1 MTDTRRRVKL
11 YALNAD
17 RQWDDKG
24 TGHVSS
30 NYVERLKGISLLVRA
45 ESDGSLLLESKIQS
59 DTAYQK
65 QQETLIVWSEGENY
79 DLALSFQEKAG
90 CDEIW
95 EKICQVQG
103 KDPSVDFTQDIV
115 EESEDER
122 CFDEISD
129 SVPTIDLPP
138 CEIGKLEEISELVSS
153 CLPSPVR
160 REKLA
165 SAIENE
171 GYIKKL
177 LNLFQMC
184 EDLENTEGLHHLYEI
199 FKNIFL
205 LNKNA
210 LFELMFAEDTIFDV
224 VGCLEF
230 DPSLSTPKRHRQY
243 LKSIA
248 SFHEVIK
255 INNPELLSKI
265 RQTYRVQYI
274 QEVVLPT
281 PSVFEGDVLSTLSSF
296 IFFNK
301 NEIVTQ
307 LQEDEKFLTEL
318 FNQLTDEDT
327 DENRRKELVLFL
339 KEFFSFS
346 TTLQPQA
353 RETFFKTLN
362 SLGVLQAMEV
372 TLASENKKKC
382 QNGEKE
388 PLNRY
393 LNTFQITKSASIDI
407 LRYTVDFSPSMVREY
422 MLQQLSSTED
432 DTLLMNVIIEQMTF
446 DSDPEMGGAV
456 QLMYIIRDLLD
467 PENMLGAVNNKQEK
481 TDFLNYFYKH
491 CMHVLIGP
499 LLANTANDKPERE
512 DSCSVQLLSLILELL
527 TFCVEHHTYHIKNYI
542 LHKDLLRRILV
553 LMMSRHT
560 FLVLGALRFMR
571 KIVGL
576 KDEFYNRYII
586 KGNLFAPVIDALV
599 KNNGRYNMMDSAI
612 CEMFEH
618 IRSEDIKSLSTHVV
632 ENFGQTVDKVIYVNT
647 FKALRQKYEQ
657 QQDRQKERSQA
668 PLENVGSILRQG
680 RFRRDPRQ
688 LEEEEEMWFNDDDYD
703 DDVPTSA
710 SATNAA
716 SPTVAATPSAS
727 GSTSA
732 SDAAMPSVSSPPSTS
747 GNSSGGASNVSSSSS
762 AHTSSD
768 LSRTDSSTETGSG
781 PLAAVA
787 AVAAVAGSSVGFNS
801 TTAASASAQPQQSS
815 VTSTTNAGNSPG
827 ASSDH
832 ASTSNKVLSMA
843 ELASGKL
850 SESERARAMSPT
862 VKLTS
867 LSNSKKGLV
876 DYDADSDEEEDDS
889 ETGSSS
895 PKKQK
900 TGNAEVG
907 AAEQAQEVTETPVT
921 PSSGDIEKSATNP
934 ETTPTESGS
943 NAESKP
949 ETVKTGEKSGKNT
962 VDEAEAKE
970 NQQEVPDSNVVENV
984 QVESNPESSSSNLDS
999 NNEKESSDSV
1009 DTTISTTDGASSTSG
1024 AEETETN
1031 VVDSSKTDEEITN
1044 TTVENEQKT
1053 NPQAAME
1060 TDEVSTSCT
1069 EVTTDKD
1076 SSKSETET
1084 TRNSENSVNLTRK
1097 SEENDDD
1104 DQPAA
1109 KRPRTEDSN

>member
-45 ESDGSLLLESKIQS
+45 ESDGSLLLESKIQP

-248 SFHEVIK
+248 AFHEVIK

-265 RQTYRVQYI
+265 HQTYRVQYI

-281 PSVFEGDVLSTLSSF
+281 PSVFEENMLSTLSSF

-353 RETFFKTLN
+353 RESFFKTLN

-372 TLASENKKKC
+372 TLASENKTSC
-382 QNGEKE
+382 TNGDKTLKH
-388 PLNRY
+388 LNV
-393 LNTFQITKSASIDI
+393 FQITKSASIDI

-432 DTLLMNVIIEQMTF
+432 DTLLMNVVIEQMTC

-499 LLANTANDKPERE
+499 LLTNTVNDKPERE
-512 DSCSVQLLSLILELL
+512 DSCTVQLLSLILELL

-560 FLVLGALRFMR
+560 FLVLAALRFMR

-632 ENFGQTVDKVIYVNT
+632 ENFGQIVDKVIYVNT

-703 DDVPTSA
+703 EDVPTSA
-710 SATNAA
+710 SAANAA
-716 SPTVAATPSAS
+716 SASTSSAAAQPAASAAA
-727 GSTSA
+727 STSA
-732 SDAAMPSVSSPPSTS
+732 DPNSAETATTAGATS
-747 GNSSGGASNVSSSSS
+747 LAASNVSSSSS
-762 AHTSSD
+762 ATTSSD
-768 LSRTDSSTETGSG
+768 LSNSATGSSDTGSGDAG

-787 AVAAVAGSSVGFNS
+787 AVAAVAGSSVGGFNS
-801 TTAASASAQPQQSS
+801 QQGQQQSS
-815 VTSTTNAGNSPG
+815 VTSTTNTGTG
-827 ASSDH
+827 AS
-832 ASTSNKVLSMA
+832 NEVLSMA
-843 ELASGKL
+843 ELAAGKL
-850 SESERARAMSPT
+850 SESDRARASSPT
-862 VKLTS
+862 VKLTP
-867 LSNSKKGLV
+867 LTNTKKVMALV
-876 DYDADSDEEEDDS
+876 DYDADSDEEEADDES
-889 ETGSSS
+889 ESS

-900 TGNAEVG
+900 PNAASVSG
-907 AAEQAQEVTETPVT
+907 ADHPKATR
-921 PSSGDIEKSATNP
+921 SSGSEEVIFKTFETKSEKEEAASVVV
-934 ETTPTESGS
+934 ETTGSESEELKTENGK
-943 NAESKP
+943 AEDSEAATSDKIVAAP
-949 ETVKTGEKSGKNT
+949 K
-962 VDEAEAKE
+962 AEAKE
-970 NQQEVPDSNVVENV
+970 SEQQEVPDSNEVENHENKSV
-984 QVESNPESSSSNLDS
+984 G
-999 NNEKESSDSV
+999 KEST
-1009 DTTISTTDGASSTSG
+1009 DTTESDGAASSTSCDD
-1024 AEETETN
+1024 TN
-1031 VVDSSKTDEEITN
+1031 VVESSKLTIPDPDSGEETD
-1044 TTVENEQKT
+1044 
-1053 NPQAAME
+1053 PME
-1060 TDEVSTSCT
+1060 TN
-1069 EVTTDKD
+1069 EVTTSSEVLADKE
-1076 SSKSETET
+1076 SKKVSLSETET
-1084 TRNSENSVNLTRK
+1084 GTGNGSAAVVKQTGNSSND
-1097 SEENDDD
+1097 NDDD
-1104 DQPAA
+1104 DDLAAPPAA
-1109 KRPRTEDSN
+1109 KRPRTEESN

>member
-1 MTDTRRRVKL
+1 M
-11 YALNAD
+11 
-17 RQWDDKG
+17 
-24 TGHVSS
+24 
-30 NYVERLKGISLLVRA
+30 
-45 ESDGSLLLESKIQS
+45 
-59 DTAYQK
+59 
-65 QQETLIVWSEGENY
+65 GE
-79 DLALSFQEKAG
+79 
-90 CDEIW
+90 
-95 EKICQVQG
+95 
-103 KDPSVDFTQDIV
+103 
-115 EESEDER
+115 
-122 CFDEISD
+122 
-129 SVPTIDLPP
+129 
-138 CEIGKLEEISELVSS
+138 
-153 CLPSPVR
+153 
-160 REKLA
+160 
-165 SAIENE
+165 EN
-171 GYIKKL
+171 
-177 LNLFQMC
+177 M
-184 EDLENTEGLHHLYEI
+184 
-199 FKNIFL
+199 
-205 LNKNA
+205 
-210 LFELMFAEDTIFDV
+210 
-224 VGCLEF
+224 
-230 DPSLSTPKRHRQY
+230 
-243 LKSIA
+243 
-248 SFHEVIK
+248 
-255 INNPELLSKI
+255 
-265 RQTYRVQYI
+265 
-274 QEVVLPT
+274 
-281 PSVFEGDVLSTLSSF
+281 LSTLSSF

-382 QNGEKE
+382 PNGEK

-393 LNTFQITKSASIDI
+393 LNTFKITKSASIDI

-456 QLMYIIRDLLD
+456 QLMYIIKDLLD

-491 CMHVLIGP
+491 CMHVLIGH

-553 LMMSRHT
+553 LMKSRHT

-571 KIVGL
+571 KIVAL
-576 KDEFYNRYII
+576 KDEYYNRYII

-688 LEEEEEMWFNDDDYD
+688 LEEEEEMWFNDDDYE

-716 SPTVAATPSAS
+716 SPAASAAAAASADASAGATASASGATASAAGSAS
-727 GSTSA
+727 GSG
-732 SDAAMPSVSSPPSTS
+732 SSS
-747 GNSSGGASNVSSSSS
+747 GASNVSSSSS
-762 AHTSSD
+762 AQTSSD
-768 LSRTDSSTETGSG
+768 LSNSPGETTG

-787 AVAAVAGSSVGFNS
+787 AVAAVAGSSVGFN
-801 TTAASASAQPQQSS
+801 AASASAAQPQQSS

-827 ASSDH
+827 ASNDH
-832 ASTSNKVLSMA
+832 A
-843 ELASGKL
+843 
-850 SESERARAMSPT
+850 
-862 VKLTS
+862 
-867 LSNSKKGLV
+867 
-876 DYDADSDEEEDDS
+876 
-889 ETGSSS
+889 
-895 PKKQK
+895 
-900 TGNAEVG
+900 
-907 AAEQAQEVTETPVT
+907 
-921 PSSGDIEKSATNP
+921 
-934 ETTPTESGS
+934 
-943 NAESKP
+943 
-949 ETVKTGEKSGKNT
+949 
-962 VDEAEAKE
+962 
-970 NQQEVPDSNVVENV
+970 
-984 QVESNPESSSSNLDS
+984 
-999 NNEKESSDSV
+999 
-1009 DTTISTTDGASSTSG
+1009 
-1024 AEETETN
+1024 
-1031 VVDSSKTDEEITN
+1031 
-1044 TTVENEQKT
+1044 
-1053 NPQAAME
+1053 
-1060 TDEVSTSCT
+1060 
-1069 EVTTDKD
+1069 
-1076 SSKSETET
+1076 
-1084 TRNSENSVNLTRK
+1084 
-1097 SEENDDD
+1097 
-1104 DQPAA
+1104 
-1109 KRPRTEDSN
+1109 